1 MATTTQQPQQ
11 IQPMLQTT
19 SMPAPAPAA
28 PGVPPPA
35 TTAAPSNTP
44 DPAML
49 NDWYSNYLKTT
60 PTTQQAQASTWTPTA
75 DATVSGQFN
84 KITAAGS
91 PLMDM
96 AETQAKQQQAQKGLL
111 NSSMAITAGQQAA
124 YGAALPMAQQDA
136 STYARSQSENASALT
151 STSQFN
157 ANQQNQATAQ
167 QNQAGTQG
175 FLNQQEIA
183 ANKAL
188 QEAQFGQ
195 QTKLQA
201 TELDAT
207 AKRQQAELS
216 AQAQRQA
223 DQIKAE
229 AEAQNRQL
237 TAAEQQQIRDLE
249 AQAARQTA
257 SFAQEKAM
265 QDAANK
271 FTTTRD
277 AALFQQDLQRINAE
291 TDAAIRLY
299 DSQNGT
305 KLYDSYREASQQTY
319 DAYISAVQQI
329 QTSDMDANVKTAQI
343 ANLQQM
349 FVTRQ
354 DFLNTMYTEM
364 PQWAEEWSTFDLSFG
379 APTPPPAPRPPA
391 APPPSPTPSPPP
403 PPSPPVP
410 PPSQNREP

>member
-1 MATTTQQPQQ
+1 MATTTQQP

-19 SMPAPAPAA
+19 AAPQPNTVPAPAA
-28 PGVPPPA
+28 PAVPAPA
-35 TTAAPSNTP
+35 ASGAPSTAP

-49 NDWYSNYLKTT
+49 NDWYSNYLKST

-84 KITAAGS
+84 KITAQGS

-96 AETQAKQQQAQKGLL
+96 AETQAKQGMASRGLL
-111 NSSMAITAGQQAA
+111 NSTMAITAGQQAA

-136 STYARSQSENASALT
+136 NTFARSQSENASALT

-157 ANQQNQATAQ
+157 AGQQNQATSQ

-175 FLNQQEIA
+175 FLNQQQIDAQRAAQQAQFAQQDKVQAADIA
-183 ANKAL
+183 ATN
-188 QEAQFGQ
+188 Q
-195 QTKLQA
+195 
-201 TELDAT
+201 
-207 AKRQQAELS
+207 RQQADIA

-223 DQIKAE
+223 DQIKAT
-229 AEAQNRQL
+229 AEQQNRQL
-237 TAAEQQQIRDLE
+237 TAQEQAQIRELE
-249 AQAARQTA
+249 AAAARQEA
-257 SFAQEKAM
+257 GFAQEKAM
-265 QDAANK
+265 QDAVQK

-277 AALFQQDLQRINAE
+277 AALFQQDLQKINAE
-291 TDAAIRLY
+291 TDAAIRLF
-299 DSQNGT
+299 DAQNGT

-329 QTSDMDANVKTAQI
+329 QTSDMDANVKQAQI

-364 PQWAEEWSTFDLSFG
+364 PQWAEEWSTFDLSF
-379 APTPPPAPRPPA
+379 TPAPAPA
-391 APPPSPTPSPPP
+391 PNTGG
-403 PPSPPVP
+403 
-410 PPSQNREP
+410 